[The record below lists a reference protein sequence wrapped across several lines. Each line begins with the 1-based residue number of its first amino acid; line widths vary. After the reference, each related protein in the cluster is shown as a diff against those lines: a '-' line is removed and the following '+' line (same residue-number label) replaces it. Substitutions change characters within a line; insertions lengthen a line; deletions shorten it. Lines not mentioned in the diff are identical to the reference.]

1 MKESRQ
7 RQPYI
12 KPPEKIELEPKP
24 SKLRV
29 IFACL
34 FLVLGIGFITY
45 GIMSVI
51 EGDSGWRKIEA
62 DTNLEGTLSG
72 EFYFNYNIG
81 ASGISARV
89 EYRNLRDA
97 YNTAVETAAKSFL
110 NREYAGVSNL
120 YTVNR
125 SPNTALT
132 VDENLYKALELC
144 KKYTFREIYLA
155 PLYADHFNLC
165 MSADDNEAYNFDP
178 VVNPEQGEF
187 FAKVSSYANN
197 DSHISLELLGENKVI
212 LHVSDEYLAYAEDNG
227 IEDFIDFGWS
237 RNVFIIDF
245 LADSLI
251 KSGYTKGSI
260 GSYDG
265 FIRNLDTTPSE
276 TYSYTIYDKI
286 GNNVYTAAD
295 MQYTGSLSLIFYR
308 AYPMNSLDLQHFREA
323 ESGEMRT
330 PYYNPENGT
339 AETKVNN
346 LVFLSRDY
354 GCAETM
360 LKTVDCFIGSPDDK
374 LTTADLDSI
383 DGKITYIFC
392 ENNKIYTSDESITL
406 TNFYS
411 DSTVTY
417 TAGE

>member
-7 RQPYI
+7 KQPYL
-12 KPPEKIELEPKP
+12 PRPEKIELDQKP
-24 SKLRV
+24 NKLRV

-34 FLVLGIGFITY
+34 FLALGIGFITY
-45 GIMSVI
+45 GIVSIV
-51 EGDSGWRKIEA
+51 DTDPGWRKIEA

-81 ASGISARV
+81 SSGISARI
-89 EYRNLRDA
+89 EYRSLTDA
-97 YNTAVETAAKSFL
+97 YNQAVDAAAKSFL
-110 NREYAGVSNL
+110 NREYPGVSNL
-120 YTVNR
+120 CTINH
-125 SPNTALT
+125 SPNTTLT
-132 VDENLYKALELC
+132 IDESLYKSLELC
-144 KKYTFREIYLA
+144 KKYAFREIYLA

-178 VVNPEQGEF
+178 VANPAQGEF
-187 FAKVSSYANN
+187 FAKVSSYAND
-197 DSHISLELLGENKVI
+197 DSHISLELLGDNQVI
-212 LHVSDEYLAYAEDNG
+212 LHISDEYLAFAAENG

-237 RNVFIIDF
+237 RNAFIIDF
-245 LADSLI
+245 IADSLI

-265 FIRNLDTTPSE
+265 FIRNLDSTPSE
-276 TYSYTIYDKI
+276 TYSYTIYDKV
-286 GNNVYTAAD
+286 GNNIYTAAD
-295 MQYTGSLSLIFYR
+295 MRYSGSLSIVCYR
-308 AYPMNSLDLQHFREA
+308 AYPMNSLDLQHFRET
-323 ESGEMRT
+323 ESGEIRT
-330 PYYNPENGT
+330 PYYNPKTGT

-360 LKTVDCFIGSPDDK
+360 LNTVDSFIGSPESA
-374 LTTADLDSI
+374 LTTADLGSI
-383 DGKITYIFC
+383 DEKVDYIFC
-392 ENNKIYTSDESITL
+392 QNNKIYTSDKSIAL
-406 TNFYS
+406 TKLYS